1 MDSARFWIR
10 SISLYLSSQAV
21 RDGTGGHNILE
32 LALCK

>member
-1 MDSARFWIR
+1 MVVHVFEYVQYP
-10 SISLYLSSQAV
+10 YLSSQAV